1 LLLSKFPILGETDKL
16 IKIINQNPS
25 ILNFQGMNYFFKA
38 PIGSFAKTDSDEVF
52 KIIREKNVLI

>member
-1 LLLSKFPILGETDKL
+1 
-16 IKIINQNPS
+16 
-25 ILNFQGMNYFFKA
+25 MNYFFKA